1 MLDFLDLVRVEDIR
15 RSEVPS
21 EEFREKGL
29 SSLASITP
37 NGGHFFGFDTLLL
50 ITLRL
55 PLLWILLPVMFLL
68 KWTGIGPFL
77 YNELAVKRTI
87 IPLHC
92 RDTSGETCNEALD
105 QP

>member
-1 MLDFLDLVRVEDIR
+1 MLDFLNLVRVEDIR

-21 EEFREKGL
+21 EKFREKGL

-37 NGGHFFGFDTLLL
+37 KGGHFFGFDTLLM
-50 ITLRL
+50 ISFRL
-55 PLLWILLPVMFLL
+55 PLLWIFIPLMAVL

-77 YNELAVKRTI
+77 YHELAVKRSI

-92 RDTSGETCNEALD
+92 GENCD
-105 QP
+105 KI

>member
-21 EEFREKGL
+21 EEFSEKGL

-37 NGGHFFGFDTLLL
+37 KGGHYFGFDTLLL

-55 PLLWILLPVMFLL
+55 PLLWILIPVMFLL
-68 KWTGIGPFL
+68 KWTRIGPFL

-87 IPLHC
+87 IPMHC
-92 RDTSGETCNEALD
+92 GDSYGEPCD
-105 QP
+105 